1 MEKGRKNLFANLLP
15 EGVNVVSNPNDNT
28 LWTSRLQD
36 DNGNVNLFR
45 IIIDKDAPL
54 LTQRIITNDN

>member
-15 EGVNVVSNPNDNT
+15 GVNVVLNPNDNT
-28 LWTSRLQD
+28 FLSSKLQD

-45 IIIDKDAPL
+45 LIVDKDAPE
-54 LTQRIITNDN
+54 LTQRIYAQ

>member
-15 EGVNVVSNPNDNT
+15 GVNLVLNPNDNT
-28 LWTSRLQD
+28 FLSSKLQD

-45 IIIDKDAPL
+45 IVVDKNAPE
-54 LTQRIITNDN
+54 LTQRIYAQ